1 MSRVTVYRSQATGHR
16 SVSKV
21 KRKVSYSQTL
31 SGTNLE
37 LFFLWSYLHFILY
50 ILCIVEMIIAFSE
63 PNRDAP
69 HKGLELP
76 RTHCNFYYF
85 TYRICKTE
93 K

>member
-1 MSRVTVYRSQATGHR
+1 MSRVTVYRSQATGHS

-31 SGTNLE
+31 SGTNLD

-50 ILCIVEMIIAFSE
+50 ILCIVEMIIAFCV
-63 PNRDAP
+63 D
-69 HKGLELP
+69 KGLELP